1 MTMDLQTRKLNVIE
15 YLIRLQ
21 DDNMIQEIEN
31 LIFESKIHDKN
42 FQQLTEND
50 LLNRARKSNV
60 QYESGEFVD
69 QAELEEESKSW

>member
-1 MTMDLQTRKLNVIE
+1 MDLQTRKLNVIK
-15 YLIRLQ
+15 YLIGLQ
-21 DDNMIQEIEN
+21 NDNLIQEIEN
-31 LIFESKIHDKN
+31 LIFESKTHDKN

-50 LLNRARKSNV
+50 LLNRAKKSNA

>member
-1 MTMDLQTRKLNVIE
+1 MDLQTRKLNVIE

-31 LIFESKIHDKN
+31 LISKSKIHDKN
-42 FQQLTEND
+42 FQQLTEDD
-50 LLNRARKSNV
+50 LLNRAVKSNT

-69 QAELEEESKSW
+69 QDELEKESKSW

>member
-1 MTMDLQTRKLNVIE
+1 MDLQTRKLNVIE

-31 LIFESKIHDKN
+31 LISESKIGDKK

-50 LLNRARKSNV
+50 LLNRAIKSNT

-69 QAELEEESKSW
+69 QDELEKESKSW

>member
-1 MTMDLQTRKLNVIE
+1 MDLQTRKLNVIE

-31 LIFESKIHDKN
+31 LISKSKIHDKN
-42 FQQLTEND
+42 FQQLTEDD
-50 LLNRARKSNV
+50 LLNRAVKSNI

-69 QAELEEESKSW
+69 QDELEKESKSW

>member
-1 MTMDLQTRKLNVIE
+1 MDLQTRKLNVIE

-42 FQQLTEND
+42 FQQFTEND
-50 LLNRARKSNV
+50 LLNRAIKSNA

-69 QAELEEESKSW
+69 QTELEEESKSW